1 MSFNIGDNIKNLR
14 MENNMT
20 INDLATI
27 LVCSINEVKNWE
39 EGISYPD
46 IMMLPK
52 IASIF
57 NVSVDYLTS
66 GEVDTHKNY
75 DQILD
80 KVSRRDDVSML
91 DDDVIRGVDKKNKC
105 LLDYVIKCESVK
117 VFDHLIKNNLIKY
130 ALNNAN
136 IKNYE
141 DEIIYLALIT
151 NNLSLLP
158 SLGLRDILAIEKW
171 PIKAINAIIN
181 DNRISDSELDSILKM
196 HRKNINDG
204 EYRYMPTDNRHVKGF
219 WQITYIDILR
229 EAIKESNINFLY
241 KLYKTILDADSYA
254 ISLVKKN
261 DRNIKLFDYPLDR
274 YQSQDSNNIPI
285 CLIPYDLLLELL
297 NKKLFTILRYYNDI
311 NRQLNVKCIDP
322 KKIDEE
328 ELLEDKNATDM
339 DILRIKFVRNGLL
352 NIKEMFKN
360 FTKPSKYEKQVML
373 NMISTYP
380 VCYLELINNMLENKK
395 YKALFEFSIDNELN
409 YLTNLIMKKQYDLII
424 DYSFKAFGYYDVKED
439 GHIREVKDKIKNLTL
454 DIKKYDEENNQHLKT
469 RCYEKIAKL
478 IEDEKENYLINM
490 SNSSFANN
498 RIYTEMLE
506 TQLECISFST
516 FMTINKNNI
525 KTVCENY
532 KIKLYNE
539 YLKKVGTNNE

>member
-1 MSFNIGDNIKNLR
+1 
-14 MENNMT
+14 MT
-20 INDLATI
+20 INDLAN
-27 LVCSINEVKNWE
+27 LLECSLNEVKNWE
-39 EGISYPD
+39 EGISFPD

-66 GEVDTHKNY
+66 GEIDTHKNY

-80 KVSRRDDVSML
+80 RACRKDDVSML
-91 DDDVIRGVDKKNKC
+91 DESVIKGIDKKNRC
-105 LLDYVIKCESVK
+105 LLDYVIKCESIRI
-117 VFDHLIKNNLIKY
+117 FDHLIKNNLLKY
-130 ALNNAN
+130 ALNNAD
-136 IKNYE
+136 IKNYQ

-151 NNLSLLP
+151 NNLSYLP
-158 SLGLRDILAIEKW
+158 QLGLRDILAIEKW
-171 PIKAINAIIN
+171 PIKAINALIN
-181 DNRISDSELDSILKM
+181 DNRINDSELDLILKM

-204 EYRYMPTDNRHVKGF
+204 EYRFMPTDNRHVKGY
-219 WQITYIDILR
+219 WQVAYIDFLR

-241 KLYKTILDADSYA
+241 KLYKAILDANSYA
-254 ISLVKKN
+254 ISLIKKN

-285 CLIPYDLLLELL
+285 CLIPYELLEELL
-297 NKKLFTILRYYNDI
+297 NKKMFTILRYYNEI

-328 ELLEDKNATDM
+328 ELIDDKNATDM
-339 DILRIKFVRNGLL
+339 DILRIKFVKNGLL

-360 FTKPSKYEKQVML
+360 FTNPSKYERQVML

-380 VCYLELINNMLENKK
+380 ICYLELIDNMLINNK
-395 YKALFEFSIDNELN
+395 YKALFEFSVDYELN
-409 YLTNLIMKKQYDLII
+409 YLTKLIMNKKYDLII
-424 DYSFKAFGYYDVKED
+424 DYSFKLFGYYDVKED
-439 GHIREVKDKIKNLTL
+439 GHIKEIKDKIKNLTL

-469 RCYEKIAKL
+469 RCYEKIGKI

-490 SNSSFANN
+490 QNSNIVGN
-498 RIYTEMLE
+498 RLYIELLE

-516 FMTINKNNI
+516 FMTINKTNI
-525 KTVCENY
+525 KSVCENY

-539 YLKKVGTNNE
+539 YLKKVGRNNE